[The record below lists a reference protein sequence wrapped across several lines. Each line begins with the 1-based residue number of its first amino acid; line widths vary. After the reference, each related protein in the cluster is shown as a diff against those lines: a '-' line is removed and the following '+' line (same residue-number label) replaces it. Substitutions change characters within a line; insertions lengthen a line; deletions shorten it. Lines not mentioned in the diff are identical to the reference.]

1 VGDDVSLYR
10 LVSKPGYPGGVV
22 FWQVAMAIS
31 PIVAAVATPVL
42 GGLLGGFADDHRLDA
57 LINFVAAIKFVGT
70 MCFPFAAYFA
80 ARGRWDLAR
89 ARASVTWPTV
99 PGKVEWSRIE
109 KTKAVRGPLFY
120 RLAIAYCYEVDGRTY
135 QGDTVQFG
143 PPRITDREL
152 IEKLADKYPA
162 GKDVTVHYNPY
173 APEDAVLETSD
184 EMAAQNGWRVWFF
197 IGGPILVGIVTAIKN
212 A

>member
-1 VGDDVSLYR
+1 MSLYR
-10 LVSKPGYPGGVV
+10 LVSKPGYPGRVV

-31 PIVAAVATPVL
+31 PIVAGVATPVL
-42 GGLLGGFADDHRLDA
+42 GGLLGGRLGGFADDPRLDA

-80 ARGRWDLAR
+80 ARRHWDLAR
-89 ARASVTWPTV
+89 ARVSVTWPTV

-109 KTKAVRGPLFY
+109 NTKAVRGPLFY
-120 RLAIAYCYEVDGRTY
+120 RLAIAYRYDVDGRTY
-135 QGDTVQFG
+135 EGDTVQFG
-143 PPRITDREL
+143 PPCITDKDL
-152 IEKLADKYPA
+152 IEGLADEYPA

-184 EMAAQNGWRVWFF
+184 AMAAQNGWRVWYFL
-197 IGGPILVGIVTAIKN
+197 GAPIAVGIVAAIKN
-212 A
+212 S